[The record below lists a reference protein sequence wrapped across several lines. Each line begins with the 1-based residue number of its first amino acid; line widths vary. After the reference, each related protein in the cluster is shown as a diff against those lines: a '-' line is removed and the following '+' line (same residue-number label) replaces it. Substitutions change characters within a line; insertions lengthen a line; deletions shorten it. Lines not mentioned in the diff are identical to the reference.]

1 MPAAVAPM
9 AGRPPGAGAKKAAAD
24 VPWSERH
31 RPKHLGQV
39 IGNTE
44 QIRKLAGWLRDWDDV
59 VLRGKKKEQTVPES
73 EKWKKFPVMEN
84 INARAALISGP
95 PGIGKTTTCS
105 LVARCSPMY
114 KLMEYN
120 ASDAR
125 GKTIIEQM
133 SQSLSGN
140 HTLRLAKGGESCI
153 ERAVIIMDE
162 CDGMSGGGDKGGM
175 QALIKMIQ
183 QTKNPII
190 CICNDR
196 GDSEVR
202 KLAEHCLDLRFKS
215 PDNAGVAKRIKN
227 ILLGEGKKVEMST
240 IESIVEA
247 CGQDIRQVINQ
258 VQFFGLGGTHGRGS
272 QKDTSGSLSTFDA
285 CTALL
290 TRAELD
296 KRPLEKRMDLVYVDA
311 DFVPL
316 MVQENYMR
324 SCETQRT
331 ASGEDELSR
340 LAKAADLIAT
350 SNAMMGKG
358 GWEVQNNALVMG
370 TLYPSFLTASDQRFS
385 KPAFPAYMKGLGTM
399 NKGRRALQDMHG
411 KLMGAT
417 TCGIRA
423 LVTSSYH
430 DVLYRRMVKP
440 LQVGAIKECAAALL
454 SYGLGKEFFQEQAP
468 ALRDPLKLED
478 GYRKL
483 EGKLKS
489 ALTHEIHDMDK
500 NQQKIKETKRKREPG
515 SDRKA
520 RSSQELA
527 DDGADEAEEGNGDGD
542 PAAKR
547 KKVSGKAKAKAKKA
561 WSADTSKAS
570 LAGWK
575 VAKQGTDAADGS
587 VTDSQ
592 APRKPILILRFI
604 EGHTCAVRRQ
614 MHIGDVVGPWI
625 GF

>member
-1 MPAAVAPM
+1 
-9 AGRPPGAGAKKAAAD
+9 
-24 VPWSERH
+24 
-31 RPKHLGQV
+31 
-39 IGNTE
+39 
-44 QIRKLAGWLRDWDDV
+44 
-59 VLRGKKKEQTVPES
+59 
-73 EKWKKFPVMEN
+73 
-84 INARAALISGP
+84 
-95 PGIGKTTTCS
+95 
-105 LVARCSPMY
+105 
-114 KLMEYN
+114 
-120 ASDAR
+120 
-125 GKTIIEQM
+125 M

-140 HTLRLAKGGESCI
+140 HTLKLSKDGKGSI

-183 QTKNPII
+183 NTKNPII

-196 GDSEVR
+196 QDIDVR
-202 KLAEHCLDLRFKS
+202 KLAEHCLDMRFKA

-258 VQFFGLGGTHGRGS
+258 VQFFGLGGTHGQGS

-290 TRAELD
+290 TRSELD
-296 KRPLEKRMDLVYVDA
+296 KRPVEKRMDLVYVDV

-316 MVQENYMR
+316 MIQENYMR

-331 ASGEDELSR
+331 ASAEDELSR
-340 LAKAADLIAT
+340 LAKAADLIAC

-358 GWEVQNNALVMG
+358 GWEVQNSALVIG
-370 TLYPSFLTASDQRFS
+370 TLYPAFLTASDQRFS
-385 KPAFPAYMKGLGTM
+385 KPAFPAYMKGLGSM
-399 NKGRRALQDMHG
+399 NKGKKALQDMHG

-440 LQVGAIKECAAALL
+440 IQIGAVKECAAALL
-454 SYGLGKEFFQEQAP
+454 SYGLGREFFSEQAP
-468 ALRDPLKLED
+468 ALREPLKLED

-489 ALTHEIHDMDK
+489 ALTQEIYNMDQH
-500 NQQKIKETKRKREPG
+500 QQKIKETKRKREPN

-547 KKVSGKAKAKAKKA
+547 KKATMKAKAKAKLA
-561 WSADTSKAS
+561 GSADMSKSS

-575 VAKQGTDAADGS
+575 VAKQAPADADGS
-587 VTDSQ
+587 VTESQ

-614 MHIGDVVGPWI
+614 MHIGDVVGPWM